1 LDHHGKV
8 FFFFFFVYESN
19 EMKCIGVVVVVDD
32 VGCVLMCF
40 VVLSSV
46 CLILGELVVFL
57 VFLD

>member
-19 EMKCIGVVVVVDD
+19 EMKCIGVVVDD